1 MILPIV
7 VGVAII
13 VGGVV
18 YIIFSTVKAKYNKKN
33 KRRNEIIAEIIETRI
48 N

>member
-13 VGGVV
+13 VCGVV